1 MSNSLQ
7 PCRLQHARLPCPSP
21 SPGICSNSCLLS
33 RWCHPTISWPSSPSV
48 APFSFCHQSFSV
60 SGSFTISWLFT
71 SRSQSIGASASV
83 KNIYFQIFFSF
94 MGDSC
99 FAAASNTYID
109 CLMDITTKGV
119 RQHTEKV
126 QNTQSRELCSRFDS
140 IGQEIGSLG
149 KWMNFMTPLFSN
161 T

>member
-1 MSNSLQ
+1 MSNSLR
-7 PCRLQHARLPCPSP
+7 PCRLQHAKLPCPSP
-21 SPGICSNSCLLS
+21 SPRICSNSCLLS
-33 RWCHPTISWPSSPSV
+33 QWCHPTISWPSSPSV
-48 APFSFCHQSFSV
+48 ALFSFCHQSFLV
-60 SGSFTISWLFT
+60 LGSFYNKLALHIKEPKYWRF
-71 SRSQSIGASASV
+71 SIL
-83 KNIYFQIFFSF
+83 FFSF

-119 RQHTEKV
+119 RQHTEKA